1 VVPGVLAMAF
11 DKLTPE
17 VEARIWSFKAR
28 GYTNAEIAMVLRLP
42 FSVVRQIT
50 NGPQWPKVFTRVQ
63 EDGSWEIIRRP

>member
-1 VVPGVLAMAF
+1 MAF

-50 NGPQWPKVFTRVQ
+50 NGPIWPKCFTRVQ
-63 EDGSWEIIRRP
+63 EDGSWEVIRRP